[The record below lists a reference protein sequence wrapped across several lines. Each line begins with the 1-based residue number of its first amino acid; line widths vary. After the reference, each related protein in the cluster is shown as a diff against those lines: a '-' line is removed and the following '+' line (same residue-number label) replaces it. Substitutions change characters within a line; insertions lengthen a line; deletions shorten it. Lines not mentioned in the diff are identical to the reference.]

1 MEWLEDEPGEK
12 ASTAAII
19 FQVNPASIRMRQ
31 YRKRHQK
38 SNSRGTFNRHGGNNV
53 ILTESQEVGVF
64 RFCLEQLEAG
74 LGAIP
79 SIIYAA
85 ICHLR
90 Q

>member
-38 SNSRGTFNRHGGNNV
+38 SNSRGTFNPMGE
-53 ILTESQEVGVF
+53 ITLS
-64 RFCLEQLEAG
+64 
-74 LGAIP
+74 
-79 SIIYAA
+79 
-85 ICHLR
+85 
-90 Q
+90 